1 MTDER
6 INDLLLDEMAQDFA
20 KEIMAEIEDGDEP
33 TDRAREYADGSQ
45 WVIYY
50 HKAHELCANCNT
62 DNGEQFL
69 EDVGTPDDV
78 TYNKLA
84 TSIAYGEL
92 YHRICVAISD
102 IQTAQREAE

>member
-6 INDLLLDEMAQDFA
+6 INDYLLDEMAQDFA

-33 TDRAREYADGSQ
+33 TDRAHWYAYGTQ
-45 WVIYY
+45 WVIYF
-50 HKAHELCANCNT
+50 HKAHELCASCTT

-69 EDVGTPDDV
+69 EDIGIPDEV

-84 TSIAYGEL
+84 TIIAYGEL